1 MRVLVAEDK
10 PRLANL
16 LKRALVREGYEVA
29 LAMDGEQ
36 ALNMGMMGGLDV
48 LVLDVMLPYRDGFDV
63 IRNLRAARQMTPA
76 LMVTARDTMA
86 DIVRGLDLGADDY
99 LTKPFSLEVLLARVR
114 ALSRRGPVTCPDD
127 LRFKDLVLNRR
138 THELERGDRRV
149 PLTRTEFEL
158 VETLMRRS
166 GNVVPR
172 DVLAEAGWGS
182 DVDVSD
188 STIYVFMRSLRSKI
202 TQPGEQQ
209 LLHTIRG
216 VGYTLRADASLS

>member
-16 LKRALVREGYEVA
+16 LKRALMREGYEVA

-36 ALNMGMMGGLDV
+36 AFHMGMMGGLDV

-76 LMVTARDTMA
+76 IMVTARDAMA

-99 LTKPFSLEVLLARVR
+99 LTKPFSLDVLLARVR
-114 ALSRRGPVTCPDD
+114 ALSRRGPVTCPDN
-127 LRFKDLVLNRR
+127 LRFRDLALNRR
-138 THELERGDRRV
+138 THELERGSRRG
-149 PLTRTEFEL
+149 PLTRTEFQL
-158 VETLMRRS
+158 LETLMRRP
-166 GNVVPR
+166 GNVVTR

-182 DVDVSD
+182 DADVSD

-202 TQPGEQQ
+202 TQPGEEQ
-209 LLHTIRG
+209 LLHTVRG
-216 VGYTLRADASLS
+216 VGYTLRADAS